1 MVIKKN
7 ILVTG
12 SDGQL
17 GKSLQL
23 VTKNNFKFNFF
34 FCTKKKLNITNY
46 DCLKNFIISNKISI
60 IINCAAYT
68 NVDLAQDNFNTAN
81 LVNCV
86 AVRYLC
92 ELCHKY
98 SIKLIHISTD
108 YVFDGRKKLPYNEN
122 DKTNPVN
129 NYGLSKLN
137 GEKEILNSCLEKSII
152 IRTSWLYSKYGNNFV
167 TKIIDKLNS
176 NKPFSVVND
185 EIGSP
190 TNSLDLAMV
199 IMILLSKTTNKKP
212 EIYHYS
218 GKGYCSRY
226 EFAKQI
232 KKILKS
238 DTVIKIES
246 KINKE
251 SFRPK
256 FTVLD
261 NEKIMSKFGLEN
273 FDWKSSLKSMLNGN
287 Y

>member
-1 MVIKKN
+1 MVIKNN

-12 SDGQL
+12 SNGQL
-17 GKSLQL
+17 GKSLQFIS
-23 VTKNNFKFNFF
+23 KRNPNFNFF
-34 FCTKKKLNITNY
+34 FCSKNNLNITDYEAVENY
-46 DCLKNFIISNKISI
+46 IKSYKIST

-68 NVDLAQDNFNTAN
+68 NVKSAENNFRSAN

-98 SIKLIHISTD
+98 RIKLIHVSTD
-108 YVFDGRKKLPYNEN
+108 YVFDGKKKLPYNEN

-129 NYGLSKLN
+129 NYGLTKLN
-137 GEKEILNSCLEKSII
+137 GEKEILNSSLEKSII

-167 TKIIDKLNS
+167 KKIIDNLEL
-176 NKPFSVVND
+176 NKPFSVISD

-190 TNSLDLAMV
+190 TNSFDLAET
-199 IMILLSKTTNKKP
+199 IISLLTKIDNKIP

-218 GKGYCSRY
+218 NSGYCSRFQ
-226 EFAKQI
+226 FATFI

-238 DTVIKIES
+238 KTKIKSQI
-246 KINKE
+246 KKHQI
-251 SFRPK
+251 RPN

-261 NEKIMSKFGLEN
+261 NEKIISKFGLEKI
-273 FDWKSSLKSMLNGN
+273 DWKFSLQKMLDE

>member
-1 MVIKKN
+1 MVIKNN

-12 SDGQL
+12 SNGQL
-17 GKSLQL
+17 GKSLQFISK
-23 VTKNNFKFNFF
+23 KNPNFNFF
-34 FCTKKKLNITNY
+34 FCSKNNLNITDYEALENY
-46 DCLKNFIISNKISI
+46 IKSYKITT

-68 NVDLAQDNFNTAN
+68 NVKSAENNFRSAN

-98 SIKLIHISTD
+98 RIKLIHISTD

-129 NYGLSKLN
+129 NYGLTKLN
-137 GEKEILNSCLEKSII
+137 GEKEILNSGLEKSII
-152 IRTSWLYSKYGNNFV
+152 IRTSWLYSRYGNNFV
-167 TKIIDKLNS
+167 QKIIDNLEL
-176 NKPFSVVND
+176 NKPFSVISD

-190 TNSLDLAMV
+190 TNSFDLAET
-199 IMILLSKTTNKKP
+199 ILFLSTKIDNKIP

-218 GKGYCSRY
+218 NSGYCSRFQ
-226 EFAKQI
+226 FATFI

-238 DTVIKIES
+238 KTKIKSQI
-246 KINKE
+246 KKNQI
-251 SFRPK
+251 RPN

-261 NEKIMSKFGLEN
+261 NEKIISKFGLEKI
-273 FDWKSSLKSMLNGN
+273 DWKFSLQKMLDE